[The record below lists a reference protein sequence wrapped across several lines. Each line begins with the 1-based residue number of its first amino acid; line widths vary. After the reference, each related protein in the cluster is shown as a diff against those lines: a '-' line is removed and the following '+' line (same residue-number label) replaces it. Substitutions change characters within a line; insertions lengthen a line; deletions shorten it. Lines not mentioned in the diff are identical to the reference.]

1 MEASFSMVELGAPC
15 GVYCGACKFY
25 LTEKCGGCRAKRN
38 EQCTIWKCAEER
50 GLRFCGECD
59 RFPCENNYAT
69 PALAKQWL
77 DEVKEAFQSKK

>member
-1 MEASFSMVELGAPC
+1 MEVSFGMVELGAPC
-15 GVYCGACKFY
+15 GVFCGACKFY
-25 LTEKCGGCRAKRN
+25 LTEKCKGCRAKRN

-77 DEVKEAFQSKK
+77 DEVKEAFQSEK